1 MKTII
6 PARQTLAVLHRL
18 VRLPWAM
25 WKHHRFFCH
34 ESLKYSGKSITAAPL
49 QVSRAWLR
57 FMWFG
62 LCDECSIIRMK
73 LTDPMEDRMANASD
87 QATASK

>member
-1 MKTII
+1 MKTPI
-6 PARQTLAVLHRL
+6 PVRRALVVLHRL

-25 WKHHRFFCH
+25 IHHHGFFCR
-34 ESLKYSGKSITAAPL
+34 ESLKYSGKSIAVAPL

-73 LTDPMEDRMANASD
+73 LTDPMEDRKANSD
-87 QATASK
+87 YPQQHST

>member
-1 MKTII
+1 MKTPI
-6 PARQTLAVLHRL
+6 PVRRALVVLHRL

-25 WKHHRFFCH
+25 IHHSGFFCR
-34 ESLKYSGKSITAAPL
+34 ESLKYSGKSITVAPL

-57 FMWFG
+57 FMWLG

-73 LTDPMEDRMANASD
+73 LTDPMEDRKANSIL
-87 QATASK
+87 